1 MTGSES
7 GPRSRSHKEIVIISG
22 LSGSGKSTATRCFED
37 MGFFCV
43 DNLPAQL
50 IPVFAHLCSK
60 TDTIQRAA
68 LVVDVREGAFLEHF
82 PEALSR
88 LRQGEMRATLLFLD
102 AADEMLIRR
111 FSESRR
117 PHPLATDRPLDA
129 GIRHEREVLA
139 PLKALADV
147 VVDTTRTNVHELKK
161 YFIDN
166 FQDRGSGTPLVMTVI
181 SFGYKHGIPDE
192 SDLLFDTRFIEN
204 PFFVTGLKSLTGLD
218 APVQEFLH
226 AQAEYNEFLQRITD
240 LLLFLVPRYQ
250 REGKSYLTIAV
261 GCTGG
266 RHRSVAMAKE
276 ISEWLISR
284 GHAIRTVHRD
294 LDKE

>member
-1 MTGSES
+1 MTGSDPVR
-7 GPRSRSHKEIVIISG
+7 GPRMKEMVIISG
-22 LSGSGKSTATRCFED
+22 LSGSGKSTAIRCFED

-50 IPVFAHLCSK
+50 IPVFAELCSK

-68 LVVDVREGAFLEHF
+68 LVVDVREGAFLGHF

-88 LRQGEMRATLLFLD
+88 LRAGDLRPTLIFLD
-102 AADEMLIRR
+102 AADDVLIRR

-117 PHPLATDRPLDA
+117 PHPLATNLPLET
-129 GIRHEREVLA
+129 GIRREREVLGA
-139 PLKALADV
+139 LRGLADV
-147 VVDTTRTNVHELKK
+147 VVDTSRTNVHELKK

-166 FQDRGSGTPLVMTVI
+166 FQDRGAGAPLVITVI
-181 SFGYKHGIPDE
+181 SFGYKYGIPDE

-204 PFFVTGLKSLTGLD
+204 PFFVAGLKTLTGLD
-218 APVQEFLH
+218 SEVKEFLH
-226 AQAEYNEFLQRITD
+226 AQEEYNEFLDRITD
-240 LLLFLVPRYQ
+240 LLQFLVPRYQ

-266 RHRSVAMAKE
+266 RHRSVAMAAE
-276 ISEWLISR
+276 ISDRLTQK
-284 GHAIRTVHRD
+284 GHSIKTVHRD
-294 LDKE
+294 LEKE

>member
-1 MTGSES
+1 LS
-7 GPRSRSHKEIVIISG
+7 GPEPSPRTRGLKEMVIISG
-22 LSGSGKSTATRCFED
+22 LSGSGKSTAIRCFED

-50 IPVFAHLCSK
+50 IPVFADLCSK

-82 PEALSR
+82 PEALGR
-88 LRQGEMRATLLFLD
+88 LRQGEMRVTLLFLD
-102 AADEMLIRR
+102 AADDMLIRR

-129 GIRHEREVLA
+129 GIRREREVLA
-139 PLKALADV
+139 SLKSLADV

-161 YFIDN
+161 YFFDN
-166 FQDRGSGTPLVMTVI
+166 FQDQGSGTPLVMTVI

-192 SDLLFDTRFIEN
+192 SDLLFDTRFIAN
-204 PFFVTGLKSLTGLD
+204 PFFVAGLKSLTGLD
-218 APVQEFLH
+218 APVQDFLH
-226 AQAEYNEFLQRITD
+226 GQAEYNEFLQRITD

-276 ISEWLISR
+276 ISDKLISS

-294 LDKE
+294 LEKE

>member
-1 MTGSES
+1 MTASEA
-7 GPRSRSHKEIVIISG
+7 GPHGRGRKEIVIISG
-22 LSGSGKSTATRCFED
+22 LSGSGKSTAIRCFED

-50 IPVFAHLCSK
+50 IPVFADLCSK

-102 AADEMLIRR
+102 AADDVLIRR

-117 PHPLATDRPLDA
+117 PHPLATNRPLDA
-129 GIRHEREVLA
+129 GIRREREVLA

-161 YFIDN
+161 YFFDN
-166 FQDRGSGTPLVMTVI
+166 FQDQGAGTPLVITVI

-204 PFFVTGLKSLTGLD
+204 PFFVAGLKSLTGLD

-276 ISEWLISR
+276 ISEKLISR

-294 LDKE
+294 LEKE

>member
-1 MTGSES
+1 LS
-7 GPRSRSHKEIVIISG
+7 GPEPSPRTRGLKEIVIISG
-22 LSGSGKSTATRCFED
+22 LSGSGKSTAIRCFED

-50 IPVFAHLCSK
+50 IPVFADLCSK

-82 PEALSR
+82 PEALTR

-102 AADEMLIRR
+102 AADDMLIRR

-129 GIRHEREVLA
+129 GIRREREVLA
-139 PLKALADV
+139 SLKELADV

-166 FQDRGSGTPLVMTVI
+166 FQDLGSGTPLVMTVI

-192 SDLLFDTRFIEN
+192 SDLLFDTRFIAN
-204 PFFVTGLKSLTGLD
+204 PFFVAGLKSLTGLD
-218 APVQEFLH
+218 TPVQDFLH
-226 AQAEYNEFLQRITD
+226 DQAEYNEFLQRITD

-276 ISEWLISR
+276 ISDRLISS

-294 LDKE
+294 LEKE